1 MKTFATGNTLLPLCI
16 FYQRRKKSRV
26 ISQVKIISHDLTNEG
41 LFTKVHRKR
50 KKTLRKLGTETT
62 KSLIQQKIGMWKKAV
77 LLPRQM
83 CWKIS
88 LGQSKR
94 DPSLSKEAHEN
105 HYYLN
110 TQLMFHG
117 KQFIESNACSLL
129 LEKLCGVDDPEA
141 LSWQGAKRIITL
153 YLLHLISLS
162 LGLFCKNKNWEQKSV
177 THDSL

>member
-1 MKTFATGNTLLPLCI
+1 MTWQMKDCLPRFTG
-16 FYQRRKKSRV
+16 K
-26 ISQVKIISHDLTNEG
+26 E
-41 LFTKVHRKR
+41 

-77 LLPRQM
+77 LLPKQM

-88 LGQSKR
+88 LGQSKH
-94 DPSLSKEAHEN
+94 DPSLSKEAREN

-110 TQLMFHG
+110 THLMFHG
-117 KQFIESNACSLL
+117 KQFILSNACSTPLL
-129 LEKLCGVDDPEA
+129 LRKLCGVDDPEA

-177 THDSL
+177 TRFTLIPESPRQPSSLLLKDVSG